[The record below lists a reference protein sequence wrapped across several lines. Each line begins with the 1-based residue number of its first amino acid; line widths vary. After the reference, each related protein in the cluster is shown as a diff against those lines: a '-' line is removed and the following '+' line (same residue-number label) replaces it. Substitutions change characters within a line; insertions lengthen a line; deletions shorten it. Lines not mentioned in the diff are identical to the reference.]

1 MSPAVFTINLFL
13 LLGAFWSFLQI
24 RAISRRKSLGR
35 SPPGPPALPIIGNL
49 HKLGRLPHRS
59 LHALARKYGPIM
71 SIKLGS
77 VPVVVVSSPPAAELF
92 LRTHD
97 NVFASRPKTQA
108 AEYLYYG
115 TKGMG
120 FTEYGPYWRS
130 VRKLCTSE
138 LLSVAK
144 VESYAGMRR
153 EEVGAMLRSLKAAA
167 AAGEAVDVDRKVEE
181 LVEDM
186 TCRMVFG
193 RKCDERFDLKGVIR
207 EDIALAGA
215 FNVADFV
222 PLLAP
227 LDLQGLTRRVKKA
240 SKVNDEIL
248 ERIMDEHKQDAI
260 ANQRQ
265 HRALI
270 DVLLSLAKKS
280 STNPDECS
288 LSIDRTNAK
297 AIVLDI
303 ILGSF
308 DTSSTAISWIMS
320 ELLRHPRVMKKLQ
333 KELDRVVGQ
342 DRVVEETDLTNLKY
356 LEMVIKESLRLHPV
370 APLLVPRESMEDID
384 IMLGED
390 CYFIPKKSRIIVN
403 SWALGRDPEAWLE
416 NIEEFLPERFIDREV
431 NLRGHHFEL
440 LPFGSGRRIC
450 PGMRSGLMTIQLV
463 VAQLVHC
470 FDWALPDGILPEKLD
485 MSEKFGLSL
494 PRAEHLV
501 AIPSYR
507 LSN

>member
-1 MSPAVFTINLFL
+1 
-13 LLGAFWSFLQI
+13 
-24 RAISRRKSLGR
+24 
-35 SPPGPPALPIIGNL
+35 
-49 HKLGRLPHRS
+49 
-59 LHALARKYGPIM
+59 M

-108 AEYLYYG
+108 AEYLSYG
-115 TKGMG
+115 AKGIG
-120 FTEYGPYWRS
+120 FVEYGPQWRS
-130 VRKLCTSE
+130 VRKLCTLE
-138 LLSVAK
+138 MLSVAK

-153 EEVGAMLRSLKAAA
+153 EEVEAMVRSLKAAA

-193 RKCDERFDLKGVIR
+193 RKRDERFDLKGAIR
-207 EDIALAGA
+207 EVIALAGA

-227 LDLQGLTRRVKKA
+227 LDLQGLTRRLKKA
-240 SKVNDEIL
+240 SKVIDEIL
-248 ERIMDEHKQDAI
+248 EKFMDEHEQDATT
-260 ANQRQ
+260 NQRQ
-265 HRALI
+265 HRDLI
-270 DVLLSLAKKS
+270 DVILSLAKKS
-280 STNPDECS
+280 STNPGECL
-288 LSIDRTNAK
+288 LSIDRMNAK
-297 AIVLDI
+297 AIALDI
-303 ILGSF
+303 INGSF
-308 DTSSTAISWIMS
+308 DTSSTSISWIMS
-320 ELLRHPRVMKKLQ
+320 ELLRHPRAMKKLQ
-333 KELDRVVGQ
+333 EELDHVVGR
-342 DRVVEETDLTNLKY
+342 DRVVEEIDLTNLEY
-356 LEMVIKESLRLHPV
+356 LEMVIKESFRLHPV

-384 IMLGED
+384 VVLGD
-390 CYFIPKKSRIIVN
+390 DRYFIPKKSRIIVN
-403 SWALGRDPEAWLE
+403 SWALGRDSEAWLE
-416 NIEEFLPERFIDREV
+416 NLEEFLPERFVDRKV
-431 NLRGHHFEL
+431 DLRGHHFEL

-450 PGMRSGLMTIQLV
+450 PGIRLGLTNVRLV

-470 FDWALPDGILPEKLD
+470 FDWALPDGISPEELD

-507 LSN
+507 LST